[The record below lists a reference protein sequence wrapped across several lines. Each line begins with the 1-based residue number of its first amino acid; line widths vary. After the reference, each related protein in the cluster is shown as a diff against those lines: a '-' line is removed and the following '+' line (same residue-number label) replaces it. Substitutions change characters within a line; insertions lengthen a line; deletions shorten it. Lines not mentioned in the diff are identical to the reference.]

1 MNYYPGRRGG
11 STINDERIRTE
22 PLPKKIKSA
31 VYHLFFIVKLVWD
44 ANKLLLLGMIGI
56 SVLDG
61 VFPLVQAFITSRLIN
76 VLVEIAGTRV
86 VEDLGRVLLL
96 LFLQF
101 AYMIL
106 SRISTRLSGTMSH
119 LAGLLVTGHIKT
131 VLATKAKEVDLASFD
146 LPSFYEKLEN
156 ASQEASSRPVSI
168 ISAMLSFFSKAISTV
183 SFTVLLGAVSPLI
196 PLGVILLSLPSAIIN
211 FRYKKISF
219 KYVKGHAKE
228 RRKMNYF
235 VNTLTNKDQ
244 VKEVKLLRLYD
255 TFIERYRSIFKD
267 YYRGLKK
274 IYLREDL
281 LHILVYIL
289 STAVNCAFFLYIAYK
304 VCFDGMAVGDYTLYT
319 GALTSV
325 LGGVAA
331 LVTSSS
337 TIYEGTLFIDN
348 MIDFLNVEATV
359 VPTVNPPRHPEKNI
373 PHTIEFKDV
382 SFSYPGTETR
392 VIDHINLK
400 LEGGKSYVLVGLNG
414 AGKTTLIKLMTR
426 LYDPT
431 EGVILLDGVDI
442 REYGVSELYELFGI
456 VFQDFAKYAVSLRE
470 NITFGDVDKP
480 EDKERLDYAARESCA
495 DEFISRLP
503 LGYDTPLMRFF
514 EDDAVDLSI
523 GQWQKVSIARAFY
536 KDAEVL
542 ILDEPTASLDP
553 MAEAEIF
560 RQFDTLRAGKTTVFV
575 SHRLSSATDADEII
589 VMQGGKVIEE
599 GDHKTLMEKG
609 GAYYKLFTLQAE
621 KYLENC

>member
-1 MNYYPGRRGG
+1 MGYSDRRD
-11 STINDERIRTE
+11 SSINEERIRSE
-22 PLPKKIKSA
+22 PLPKKIRSA
-31 VYHLFFIVKLVWD
+31 AGHLLFIVRLVWD
-44 ANKLLLLGMIGI
+44 ANPALLCGMVAL

-61 VFPLVQAFITSRLIN
+61 VFPLAQAFIAGNLIN
-76 VLVEIAGTRV
+76 ILVEIAGTHS
-86 VEDLGRVLLL
+86 VENLGRIVFLLVLQL
-96 LFLQF
+96 

-106 SRISTRLSGTMSH
+106 SRVTSRLSGTMTH

-131 VLATKAKEVDLASFD
+131 VLAKKAKEVDLANFD

-156 ASQEASSRPVSI
+156 ARAEASSRPVSI
-168 ISAMLSFFSKAISTV
+168 INAMLSFCSKLISTV

-196 PLGVILLSLPSAIIN
+196 PLGIVILSLPSAVIN
-211 FRYKKISF
+211 FKYKKISY
-219 KYVKGHAKE
+219 KYIKAHTNE
-228 RRKMNYF
+228 RRRMNYCA
-235 VNTLTNKDQ
+235 NILTNKDQ
-244 VKEVKLLRLYD
+244 VKEVKLLRLHD
-255 TFIERYRSIFKD
+255 IFIDRYKTLFKA
-267 YYRGLKK
+267 YYTGIKK
-274 IYLREDL
+274 IFLREDL
-281 LHILVYIL
+281 LHILVHIA
-289 STAVNCAFFLYIAYK
+289 STLVNCAFFLFIAYK
-304 VCFDGMAVGDYTLYT
+304 VCFDNMPVGDYTIYT
-319 GALTSV
+319 GALTSI
-325 LGGVAA
+325 LSGIAA
-331 LVTSSS
+331 LVNNSS

-348 MIDFLNVEATV
+348 MIDYLKVEPTV
-359 VPTVNPPRHPEKNI
+359 VPSVDPPRKPENGI
-373 PHTIEFKDV
+373 PHTIEFCNV
-382 SFSYPGTETR
+382 SFAYPGTETR
-392 VIDHINLK
+392 VIDRVSFK

-431 EGVILLDGVDI
+431 EGEILLDGVNI
-442 REYGVSELYELFGI
+442 KEYDVGELYDLFGI

-470 NITFGDVDKP
+470 NITFGDARPVD
-480 EDKERLDYAARESCA
+480 EARLEYAAKQSCA
-495 DEFISRLP
+495 DEFIERLP
-503 LGYDTPLMRFF
+503 RGYDTPLMRFF

-536 KDAEVL
+536 KDAEIL

-575 SHRLSSATDADEII
+575 SHRLSSATDADDII
-589 VMQGGKVIEE
+589 VMQRGRIIEE

>member
-1 MNYYPGRRGG
+1 MGYSDRRD
-11 STINDERIRTE
+11 SSINEERIRTE
-22 PLPKKIKSA
+22 PLPKKIRSA
-31 VYHLFFIVKLVWD
+31 AGHLLFIVRLVWD
-44 ANKLLLLGMIGI
+44 ANPALLCGMVAL

-61 VFPLVQAFITSRLIN
+61 VFPLAQAFIAGNLIN
-76 VLVEIAGTRV
+76 ILVEIAGTHS
-86 VEDLGRVLLL
+86 VENLGRIVFLLVLQL
-96 LFLQF
+96 

-106 SRISTRLSGTMSH
+106 SRVTSRLSGTMTH

-131 VLATKAKEVDLASFD
+131 VLAKKAKEVDLANFD

-156 ASQEASSRPVSI
+156 ARAEASSRPVSI
-168 ISAMLSFFSKAISTV
+168 INAMLSFCSKLISTV

-196 PLGVILLSLPSAIIN
+196 PLGIVILSLPSAVIN
-211 FRYKKISF
+211 FKYKKISY
-219 KYVKGHAKE
+219 KYIKAHTNE
-228 RRKMNYF
+228 RRRMNYCA
-235 VNTLTNKDQ
+235 NILTNKDQ
-244 VKEVKLLRLYD
+244 VKEVKLLRLHD
-255 TFIERYRSIFKD
+255 IFIDRYKTLFKA
-267 YYRGLKK
+267 YYTGIKK
-274 IYLREDL
+274 IFLREDL
-281 LHILVYIL
+281 LHILVHIA
-289 STAVNCAFFLYIAYK
+289 STLVNCAFFLFIAYK
-304 VCFDGMAVGDYTLYT
+304 VCFDNMPVGDYTIYT
-319 GALTSV
+319 GALTSI
-325 LGGVAA
+325 LSGIAA
-331 LVTSSS
+331 LVNNSS

-348 MIDFLNVEATV
+348 MIDYLKVEPTV
-359 VPTVNPPRHPEKNI
+359 VPSVDPPRKPENGI
-373 PHTIEFKDV
+373 PHTIEFCNV
-382 SFSYPGTETR
+382 SFAYPGTEPR
-392 VIDHINLK
+392 VIDRVSFK

-431 EGVILLDGVDI
+431 EGEILLDGVNI
-442 REYGVSELYELFGI
+442 KEYDVGELYDLFGI

-470 NITFGDVDKP
+470 NITFGDATRPVD
-480 EDKERLDYAARESCA
+480 EARLEYAAKQSCA
-495 DEFISRLP
+495 DEFIERLP
-503 LGYDTPLMRFF
+503 RGYDTPLMRFF

-536 KDAEVL
+536 KDAEIL

-575 SHRLSSATDADEII
+575 SHRLSSATDADDII
-589 VMQGGKVIEE
+589 VMQRGRIIEE